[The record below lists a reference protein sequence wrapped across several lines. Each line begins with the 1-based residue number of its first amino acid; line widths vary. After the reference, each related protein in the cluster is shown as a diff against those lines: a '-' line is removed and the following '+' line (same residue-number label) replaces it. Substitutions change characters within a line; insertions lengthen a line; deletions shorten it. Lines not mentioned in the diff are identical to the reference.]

1 MILFRLK
8 CMPKITKMPYLA
20 FWAGKCCNKF
30 PVGLFCLIE
39 LCCSI
44 VCGMEM
50 CGCRENGTFPLIPQ
64 YHYKYNFLSTW
75 ATKSCSVFC
84 HVRFFTYRR
93 RRLFCLR
100 HSYAT
105 SINSSWRGL
114 TWRGSDSKQQAA
126 SRRLSSSSSLCQPNE
141 SGHQGS
147 MCWISIH
154 ATTLMLICSRMTLDD
169 TDNLWLWFCV
179 LPQVAWWGKGHL
191 YVFMVTFDALC
202 PLLLTMQ
209 ILFASVSY

>member
-1 MILFRLK
+1 MQIYVILRKSARKLSLFFYLMILFRLK

-126 SRRLSSSSSLCQPNE
+126 SRRLSSSSSLVYCSTLSLQKKVFGKSPTFPTPAGE
-141 SGHQGS
+141 T
-147 MCWISIH
+147 CSIY
-154 ATTLMLICSRMTLDD
+154 
-169 TDNLWLWFCV
+169 
-179 LPQVAWWGKGHL
+179 KGFR
-191 YVFMVTFDALC
+191 VKDRV
-202 PLLLTMQ
+202 
-209 ILFASVSY
+209 

>member
-1 MILFRLK
+1 MNLNSQLRVQIYVVLRKSARKLSLFFYLMILFRLK

-39 LCCSI
+39 LCCII
-44 VCGMEM
+44 VCGMEK
-50 CGCRENGTFPLIPQ
+50 CGCREM
-64 YHYKYNFLSTW
+64 
-75 ATKSCSVFC
+75 
-84 HVRFFTYRR
+84 
-93 RRLFCLR
+93 
-100 HSYAT
+100 
-105 SINSSWRGL
+105 

-126 SRRLSSSSSLCQPNE
+126 SRRLSLSSSLCQPNG

-154 ATTLMLICSRMTLDD
+154 ATTLMLMCSRMTLDD

-202 PLLLTMQ
+202 PPFTNDADSFRFCI
-209 ILFASVSY
+209 ILGTSLRI